1 MARQLFLEVPMPE
14 LSWEKLLLRIEEG
27 DVVPIVGQDV
37 IQVTIDG
44 KLVGLYSYLAKQLA
58 NRLEVP
64 FDPKDPNPLNA
75 VAGAYLESDRDDVD
89 LDNVY
94 LELNKLVRETSS
106 LSVPESLRK
115 LAAIRPFRLFATTTF
130 DPMLKRALDEV
141 RFNGAP
147 GTLVKSFSPMRTDDL
162 DDDSLKS
169 LKSGPPIVFHL
180 LGKVSA
186 QADYAVTEEDT
197 LEFLHSLQA
206 SRPTHLFDVLD
217 SKFLLIIGNSFSD
230 WLNRFFIRSAKR
242 ERLWMARGRADFLA
256 DELARSESPLLSF
269 LRRFSSKMGIFTSG
283 GPLQFIDDLHTR
295 WIETHG
301 EDSHDDPPPSGPVT
315 IPGSV
320 FISYAHEDF
329 AIASKVKELLDKARI
344 DVWFDERLTGGDP
357 FGPKIRM
364 AIEQSAAFLPIISKN
379 TLIDAPRWF
388 RMEWNH
394 AVELSKK
401 ERPDAAYIMPV
412 VIDDTPFN
420 TPAIPEQ
427 FQTLTW
433 EKLDDTFPR
442 EAWLQSV
449 RERVKQYRRSMEHS
463 A

>member
-1 MARQLFLEVPMPE
+1 MPE
-14 LSWEKLLLRIEEG
+14 FSWERLLLRIEEG
-27 DVVPIVGQDV
+27 DVVPVVGQDV
-37 IQVTIDG
+37 IQVTVDG

-58 NRLEVP
+58 KRLKTT
-64 FDPKDPNPLNA
+64 FDAKDPSPLNA
-75 VAGAYLESDRDDVD
+75 VAGAYLESGGD
-89 LDNVY
+89 LDDVY
-94 LELNKLVRETSS
+94 LELNTLTRETSS
-106 LSVPESLRK
+106 LTVPESLRK
-115 LAAIRPFRLFATTTF
+115 LAAIRPLRLFATTTF

-147 GTLVKSFSPMRTDDL
+147 GTQVKAFSPKRTDDL
-162 DDDSLKS
+162 DYES
-169 LKSGPPIVFHL
+169 LKSGSPIVFHL

-206 SRPTHLFDVLD
+206 CGPTRLFDELD

-269 LRRFSSKMGIFTSG
+269 LRRFSSKMRIFTSG
-283 GPLQFIDDLHTR
+283 GPVEFIDDLYTR
-295 WIETHG
+295 WMEAHG
-301 EDSHDDPPPSGPVT
+301 DDPNDETPSSRPLT
-315 IPGSV
+315 NPGSV

-329 AIASKVKELLDKARI
+329 AIASKVKELLDSARI

-357 FGPKIRM
+357 FGPKIRL

-420 TPAIPEQ
+420 TPAVPEQ
-427 FQTLTW
+427 FQALTW

-449 RERVKQYRRSMEHS
+449 RERVKQYRRSTEHS
-463 A
+463 S